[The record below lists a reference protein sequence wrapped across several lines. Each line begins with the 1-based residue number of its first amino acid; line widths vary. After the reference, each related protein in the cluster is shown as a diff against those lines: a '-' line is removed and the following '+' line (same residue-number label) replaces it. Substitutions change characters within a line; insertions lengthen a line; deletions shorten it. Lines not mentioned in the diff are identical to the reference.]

1 MHTHEIPTHLQV
13 EDRLLA
19 GLTVRQLFPMA
30 VAAALCYWLWRHA
43 GLTMMPRSLL
53 CAATVPLGVACGLVR
68 PGGEALLGWLGHLA
82 AYALAPR
89 TAVWRRDPEPIT
101 THSPFLHDA
110 HRGRRM
116 PRAHSCLAPR
126 RGESS

>member
-19 GLTVRQLFPMA
+19 GLTARQFFPMA

-43 GLTMMPRSLL
+43 GLAMLPRSLL
-53 CAATVPLGVACGLVR
+53 CTATVAVGMACGLAR
-68 PGGEALLGWLGHLA
+68 PGGEALWAWLGHLA

-89 TAVWRRDPEPIT
+89 TAVWRPDPEPIT
-101 THSPFLHDA
+101 THPPIPHVA
-110 HRGRRM
+110 HRGRGM
-116 PRAHSCLAPR
+116 PRARARIAPR
-126 RGESS
+126 